1 MADVSGEHGWTG
13 PRGAPVR
20 LSATLSDALSGAGS
34 PLLFGL
40 RLWASVCLALY
51 VAFWLELDNAYKTVF
66 MLAVARASEICI
78 GIVCAGV
85 VLASTDLGG
94 ARRRLTALF
103 AAMIAEIMT
112 GFTST
117 LALAGPDLPDTQ
129 PVRRELVRRASA
141 LDPLVDQA
149 VGESSELR
157 SHSPV
162 LQTAVDG
169 LFAALA
175 GWRVVAVR
183 LSRLP
188 DDDARH
194 EARAVLEIIRQ
205 VLWPGLEHGAP
216 MPRIADP
223 VRVRRIF
230 EERCR
235 CCARRRP
242 ARRR

>member
-1 MADVSGEHGWTG
+1 MPFSGSS
-13 PRGAPVR
+13 RCGA
-20 LSATLSDALSGAGS
+20 LSALSPPLCCATFASYAAALAGYTAAIVAADTLGATGGAN
-34 PLLFGL
+34 P
-40 RLWASVCLALY
+40 
-51 VAFWLELDNAYKTVF
+51 TVF

-183 LSRLP
+183 LARLP